1 MTQPLDHPPPPNR
14 WRTRIL
20 IGGAALA
27 ILIGGFAIA
36 FRPHYSTIQAP
47 SGNSYDIIQ
56 VTVDSGI
63 AGLFPSVNQE
73 PALLV
78 NYYAR
83 VGDQD
88 EARELRDF
96 AAPIA
101 HERRL
106 HLIVIQQTTP
116 LLFRWLPLVR
126 GQMWAYHLV
135 VGHWQIAQ

>member
-1 MTQPLDHPPPPNR
+1 MTPPLDNSPLRH
-14 WRTRIL
+14 WRTRL
-20 IGGAALA
+20 LVAGAALA
-27 ILIGGFAIA
+27 ILVGGFAFV
-36 FRPHYSTIQAP
+36 FRPHYSTIEVP
-47 SGNSYDIIQ
+47 SGSSYDIIR

-63 AGLFPSVNQE
+63 AGLFPSVKQE

-88 EARELRDF
+88 EA
-96 AAPIA
+96 
-101 HERRL
+101 RL

-126 GQMWAYHLV
+126 GQMRAYHLV
-135 VGHWQIAQ
+135 VGQWEPAH